1 MGNPKGDFIWY
12 ELLTPDADA
21 AQRFYGDVVGWTV
34 SDSGQPGMDYRIL
47 EAGDGPAGGLMQ
59 ITDQMPGMQPVWLRE
74 RQSPRSRSHP
84 HSGKRCKRGQQKRA
98 LARPCC
104 SGV

>member
-1 MGNPKGDFIWY
+1 MRMSPTHGHPIWY

-59 ITDQMPGMQPVWLRE
+59 ITDQMPGMQPVWLGYVARGT
-74 RQSPRSRSHP
+74 SATCSRP
-84 HSGKRCKRGQQKRA
+84 ATGRR
-98 LARPCC
+98 
-104 SGV
+104 